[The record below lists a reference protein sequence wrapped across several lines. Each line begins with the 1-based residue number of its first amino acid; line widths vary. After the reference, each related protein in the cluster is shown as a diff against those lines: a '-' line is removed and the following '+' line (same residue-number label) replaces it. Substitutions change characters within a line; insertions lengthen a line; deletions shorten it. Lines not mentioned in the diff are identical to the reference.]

1 MKPSHFPLQFLDK
14 NLSHRLHWLAHSD
27 QILPFSLLD
36 VGPENPP
43 YAEGFGMTQ
52 GSCKSATRSQID
64 SEAFCQAVA
73 VRAKCESRGHRPVPE
88 SDSCVCVRVCVS
100 VCVCN
105 NNEHNHC
112 GPLRPH
118 TSSIALPHLPPY
130 RSPSLFIPRSFLL

>member
-1 MKPSHFPLQFLDK
+1 
-14 NLSHRLHWLAHSD
+14 
-27 QILPFSLLD
+27 
-36 VGPENPP
+36 
-43 YAEGFGMTQ
+43 MTQ

-73 VRAKCESRGHRPVPE
+73 VRAKCESCEYSPVLE
-88 SDSCVCVRVCVS
+88 SGSCVCACL
-100 VCVCN
+100 CEYVCN

-130 RSPSLFIPRSFLL
+130 RSQSLFIPRSFLL